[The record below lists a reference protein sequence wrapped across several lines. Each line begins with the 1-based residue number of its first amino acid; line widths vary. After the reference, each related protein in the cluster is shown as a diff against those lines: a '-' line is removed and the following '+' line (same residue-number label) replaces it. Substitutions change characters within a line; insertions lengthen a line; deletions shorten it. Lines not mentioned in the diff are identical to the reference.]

1 MREEPAPIES
11 DAGVRFGRTLIV
23 VVADDVLR
31 QDVEAIV
38 VAANTRGVLGAL
50 SAPGL
55 VGLRSLGGSAIEREA
70 MAQAPLDLGAAIVTG
85 AAGLERRHIVAVIH
99 AVVHRS
105 LGDVARIDHVRR
117 AVGATL
123 VAADRARLHT
133 IAMPLLG
140 VEAAR
145 ADASAFITAIVDEL
159 VAALRRST
167 LRLDRVVIACRFD
180 EQAAATRAAVRRAR
194 ERAWPRPA

>member
-1 MREEPAPIES
+1 MREEPAPFERET
-11 DAGVRFGRTLIV
+11 GVRFGRTLIL
-23 VVADDVLR
+23 VVAGDVLL
-31 QDVEAIV
+31 QDAEAIV
-38 VAANTRGVLGAL
+38 VAANTRGVMGAVT
-50 SAPGL
+50 APGL
-55 VGLRSLGGSAIEREA
+55 VGLRTLGGSEIEREA
-70 MAQAPLDLGAAIVTG
+70 MARAPLDLGSAIVTG
-85 AAGLERRHIVAVIH
+85 AAGLERRNIAAVIH

-105 LGDVARIDHVRR
+105 LGDAARIEHVRR
-117 AVGATL
+117 AVGAVLL
-123 VAADRARLHT
+123 VADGARLRT

-145 ADASAFITAIVDEL
+145 TDAGAFIIAIVDEL

-180 EQAAATRAAVRRAR
+180 EQATATRLAVQRAR

>member
-1 MREEPAPIES
+1 
-11 DAGVRFGRTLIV
+11 FGRTLIV
-23 VVADDVLR
+23 AVAGDVLR

-50 SAPGL
+50 YAPGL
-55 VGLRSLGGSAIEREA
+55 VGLRSLGGSEIEREA
-70 MAQAPLDLGAAIVTG
+70 MVQAPLDLGAAIVTG
-85 AAGLERRHIVAVIH
+85 AAGLEPRQIAAVIH
-99 AVVHRS
+99 AVVHQS

-123 VAADRARLHT
+123 IAADRARLRSL
-133 IAMPLLG
+133 AMPLLG
-140 VEAAR
+140 AEADRLDADAFIAAIVEA
-145 ADASAFITAIVDEL
+145 L

-167 LRLDRVVIACRFD
+167 LRLDRIVIACRFD
-180 EQAAATRAAVRRAR
+180 ELALVTRTAVRRAR

>member
-1 MREEPAPIES
+1 MRDEPAPIEPA
-11 DAGVRFGRTLIV
+11 AGVRFGRTLIV
-23 VVADDVLR
+23 VVAGDVLR

-55 VGLRSLGGSAIEREA
+55 VGLRSLGGSQIEREA

-85 AAGLERRHIVAVIH
+85 AAGLEPCHIAAVIH

-105 LGDVARIDHVRR
+105 LGDTARIEHVRR
-117 AVGATL
+117 AAGATL
-123 VAADRARLHT
+123 VAADRARLRSV
-133 IAMPLLG
+133 AMPLLG
-140 VEAAR
+140 VEADR
-145 ADASAFITAIVDEL
+145 DDAGVFITAIVDEM

-180 EQAAATRAAVRRAR
+180 EQAAAAAAAVRRAR

>member
-1 MREEPAPIES
+1 MRELPPPAEP

-23 VVADDVLR
+23 VVAGDVLL
-31 QDVEAIV
+31 QDVEGIV
-38 VAANTRGVLGAL
+38 VAANARGVMGAIL
-50 SAPGL
+50 APGL
-55 VGLRSLGGSAIEREA
+55 VGLRSLGGSEIEREA

-85 AAGLERRHIVAVIH
+85 AAGLERRHIAAVIH

-105 LGDVARIDHVRR
+105 LGDTARIEHVRR
-117 AVGATL
+117 AVGAAL
-123 VAADRARLHT
+123 VAADRARLRT

-140 VEAAR
+140 VEADR
-145 ADASAFITAIVDEL
+145 TDASALITVIVDEL

-180 EQAAATRAAVRRAR
+180 EQATETRAAVRRAR

>member
-1 MREEPAPIES
+1 MREEPAPVERET
-11 DAGVRFGRTLIV
+11 GVRFGRTLIV
-23 VVADDVLR
+23 VVAGDVLL
-31 QDVEAIV
+31 QGAEAIV
-38 VAANTRGVLGAL
+38 VAANTRGVMGAVT
-50 SAPGL
+50 APGL
-55 VGLRSLGGSAIEREA
+55 VGLRTLGGSEIEREA
-70 MAQAPLDLGAAIVTG
+70 MARAPLDLGSAIVTG
-85 AAGLERRHIVAVIH
+85 AAGLERRNVSAVIH

-105 LGDVARIDHVRR
+105 LGDAARIEHVRR
-117 AVGATL
+117 AVGAVL
-123 VAADRARLHT
+123 LAADGARLRT

-145 ADASAFITAIVDEL
+145 TDAGAFIAAIVEEL

-180 EQAAATRAAVRRAR
+180 EQAAATRLAVQRAR